1 MGEYLSEGLNDLKR
15 KYPKIVLD
23 VRGRGLFQAIRL
35 NFQQDLAS
43 KLVDIS
49 KHPLFRTY
57 QTVLIAGLPRD
68 LYERHTTPVHFHPG
82 ARDTLPFLPPL
93 IIPPAPTPRLVPP
106 LPPTS
111 PPPPHPLPPPH
122 TPPLPAHPP
131 PPPPPP

>member
-49 KHPLFRTY
+49 NNPLFRTY
-57 QTVLIAGLPRD
+57 KTVLIAGLTRAP
-68 LYERHTTPVHFHPG
+68 YERHNILVLFPPDDR
-82 ARDTLPFLPPL
+82 AILPFLLPMF
-93 IIPPAPTPRLVPP
+93 IVPIS
-106 LPPTS
+106 TEDRRG
-111 PPPPHPLPPPH
+111 
-122 TPPLPAHPP
+122 
-131 PPPPPP
+131 